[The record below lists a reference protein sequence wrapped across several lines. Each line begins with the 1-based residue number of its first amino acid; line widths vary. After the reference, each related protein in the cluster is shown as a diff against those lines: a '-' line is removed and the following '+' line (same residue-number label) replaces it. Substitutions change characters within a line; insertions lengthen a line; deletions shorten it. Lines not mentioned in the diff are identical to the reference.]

1 MKFTSVTFKIKMK
14 HYRYKKCFILINQER
29 MGLKMSNK
37 KYEITDAELEIMK
50 LLWSN
55 KELTLNEIVEKLSEN
70 EKKNKSTIKTLLYR
84 LIEKQSVKSITNKKK
99 ENTFIANISKNKY
112 LKKENESFLSKLYNG
127 STNNLLLNFVEEKK
141 ISKKDLQDLLDLIE
155 SED

>member
-1 MKFTSVTFKIKMK
+1 MIT
-14 HYRYKKCFILINQER
+14 
-29 MGLKMSNK
+29 K

-50 LLWSN
+50 VLWGN
-55 KELTLNEIVEKLSEN
+55 GELTLNEIVEILSKD

-84 LIEKQSVKSITNKKK
+84 LIEKESVKSITNKKK
-99 ENTFIANISKNKY
+99 ENTYKAVVKKDEY
-112 LKKENESFLSKLYNG
+112 LRKENESFLEKLYNG
-127 STNNLLLNFVEEKK
+127 STNKLLLNFVEEKK

>member
-1 MKFTSVTFKIKMK
+1 M
-14 HYRYKKCFILINQER
+14 L
-29 MGLKMSNK
+29 NK

-50 LLWSN
+50 LLWEN
-55 KELTLNEIVEKLSEN
+55 KELTLNEIVEKLSKIKS

-84 LIEKQSVKSITNKKK
+84 LVEKQSVKSITNQKK
-99 ENTFIANISKNKY
+99 ENTFIANISKEKY

-127 STNNLLLNFVEEKK
+127 STNKLLLNFVEEKK

>member
-1 MKFTSVTFKIKMK
+1 MTT
-14 HYRYKKCFILINQER
+14 
-29 MGLKMSNK
+29 K

-50 LLWSN
+50 VLWEN
-55 KELTLNEIVEKLSEN
+55 GELTLNEIVEILSKD

-84 LIEKQSVKSITNKKK
+84 LIEKESVKSITNKSK
-99 ENTFIANISKNKY
+99 ENTYKAIVKKDDY
-112 LKKENESFLSKLYNG
+112 LRKENESFLEKLYNG
-127 STNNLLLNFVEEKK
+127 STNKLLLNFVEEKK

>member
-1 MKFTSVTFKIKMK
+1 MVT
-14 HYRYKKCFILINQER
+14 
-29 MGLKMSNK
+29 K

-50 LLWSN
+50 VLWEN
-55 KELTLNEIVEKLSEN
+55 GELTLNEIVEILSKD

-84 LIEKQSVKSITNKKK
+84 LIEKESVKSITNKSK
-99 ENTFIANISKNKY
+99 ENTYKAVVQEEEY
-112 LKKENESFLSKLYNG
+112 LKKANESFLEKLYNG
-127 STNNLLLNFVEEKK
+127 STNKLLLNFVEEKK

>member
-1 MKFTSVTFKIKMK
+1 MIT
-14 HYRYKKCFILINQER
+14 
-29 MGLKMSNK
+29 K

-50 LLWSN
+50 VLWEN
-55 KELTLNEIVEKLSEN
+55 GELTLNEIVKILSKN

-84 LIEKQSVKSITNKKK
+84 LIEKESVMSITNNKK
-99 ENTFIANISKNKY
+99 EHTYKAIVSKDEY
-112 LKKENESFLSKLYNG
+112 LKKANESFLEKLYNG
-127 STNNLLLNFVEEKK
+127 STNKLLLNFVEEKK

>member
-1 MKFTSVTFKIKMK
+1 M
-14 HYRYKKCFILINQER
+14 L
-29 MGLKMSNK
+29 NK
-37 KYEITDAELEIMK
+37 KYEITDAELQIMK
-50 LLWSN
+50 LLWN
-55 KELTLNEIVEKLSEN
+55 NEELTLNEIVEKLSEIEN

-84 LIEKQSVKSITNKKK
+84 LVEKESVKSITNKKK
-99 ENTFIANISKNKY
+99 ENTFIANISKEKY

-127 STNNLLLNFVEEKK
+127 STNKLLLNFVEEKK

>member
-1 MKFTSVTFKIKMK
+1 M
-14 HYRYKKCFILINQER
+14 L
-29 MGLKMSNK
+29 NK
-37 KYEITDAELEIMK
+37 KYEITDAELQIMK
-50 LLWSN
+50 LLWEN
-55 KELTLNEIVEKLSEN
+55 KELTLNEIVEKLSKIEN

-84 LIEKQSVKSITNKKK
+84 LVEKQSVKSITNKKK
-99 ENTFIANISKNKY
+99 ENTFIANISKEKY

-127 STNNLLLNFVEEKK
+127 STNKLLLNFVEEKK